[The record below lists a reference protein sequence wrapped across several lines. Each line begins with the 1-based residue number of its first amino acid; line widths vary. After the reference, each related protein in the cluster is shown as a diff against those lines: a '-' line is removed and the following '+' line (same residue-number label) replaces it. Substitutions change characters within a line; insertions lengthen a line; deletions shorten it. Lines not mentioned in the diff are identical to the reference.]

1 LWTWETLA
9 GSSLLLRPTDVLKD
23 DPEFV
28 EGLDNNLTSG
38 AALSY
43 LVTPNN
49 ASADEFYANMIRIP
63 HYRTNRWFNLM
74 DKENVV
80 QILAEHRD

>member
-1 LWTWETLA
+1 MM
-9 GSSLLLRPTDVLKD
+9 RPTRILKE
-23 DPEFV
+23 DPDFN
-28 EGLDNNLTSG
+28 EGIKNNLTSA

-49 ASADEFYANMIRIP
+49 ASMDEFYSNIIRIP

-80 QILAEHRD
+80 